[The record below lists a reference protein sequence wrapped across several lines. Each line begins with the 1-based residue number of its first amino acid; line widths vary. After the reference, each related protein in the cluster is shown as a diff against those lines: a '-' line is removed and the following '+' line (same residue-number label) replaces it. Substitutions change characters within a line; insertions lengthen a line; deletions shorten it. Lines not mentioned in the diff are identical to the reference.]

1 MFSEQLLEESR
12 QSAARAKQKLE
23 HITGQPTGITG
34 GGSAAGHTVT
44 RTAMRKN
51 VDHISKSIHID
62 KVLAFIAKVS
72 GKSSEQYGI
81 IPHPLAWNLCFD
93 GDTVYAHTI
102 DGPEVECVF
111 DDPET
116 NASENPE
123 KNAARKYRVYRLSV
137 NGDVLIDQGTD
148 VSLVSNKKHKIVGVI
163 AVFAV
168 ILFFALLIL
177 PAYLL

>member
-1 MFSEQLLEESR
+1 MFSEELLEESR
-12 QSAARAKQKLE
+12 RSADKAKKNLE
-23 HITGQPTGITG
+23 HITDQPTGITG

-62 KVLAFIAKVS
+62 RILAFIAKIS

-81 IPHPLAWNLCFD
+81 IPHPLAWDLCFD

-111 DDPET
+111 ED
-116 NASENPE
+116 PE
-123 KNAARKYRVYRLSV
+123 KNAAKQYCVYRLIV
-137 NGDVLIDQGTD
+137 DGNHLIDQETN
-148 VSLVSNKKHKIVGVI
+148 VALNVNKKHKMIGVI
-163 AVFAV
+163 AIIAV
-168 ILFFALLIL
+168 ILFFAMLIL
-177 PAYLL
+177 PAYL

>member
-1 MFSEQLLEESR
+1 MFSKQLLEESR
-12 QSAARAKQKLE
+12 QSAARAKQNLE
-23 HITGQPTGITG
+23 HITDRPTGITG

-62 KVLAFIAKVS
+62 KILAFIAKVT

-81 IPHPLAWNLCFD
+81 IPHPLAWDLCFD

-111 DDPET
+111 DDPE
-116 NASENPE
+116 
-123 KNAARKYRVYRLSV
+123 KNAARKYCVYHLSV
-137 NGDVLIDQGTD
+137 DGDVLIDQETN
-148 VSLVSNKKHKIVGVI
+148 VALTPNKNHKMLGII
-163 AVFAV
+163 AVIAV
-168 ILFFALLIL
+168 ILFFAILIL
-177 PAYLL
+177 PSYL